1 MKIKFTKIKKFVPL
15 FSIFLLFGIFQNL
28 YAIKPIDSLLFNDEQ
43 PESSKTS
50 NVQVRIL
57 LQLEPQKQVSIKT
70 VSGKDLNVFRPTDN
84 IVHMIRASVNQ
95 TENFYVDGWHIENI
109 PLSFDHLS
117 SLYSSKL
124 TFFKIYNHGSSQVEE
139 LWGSTII
146 TGRLEKQDKDFYNLI
161 GENTSVI
168 YNQDNTHQL
177 NIIAGIKD
185 VSIQKSN
192 IATKPSSSNND

>member
-1 MKIKFTKIKKFVPL
+1 MKIKFIKIKKIVPL
-15 FSIFLLFGIFQNL
+15 LSIFLFFGIFQNL
-28 YAIKPIDSLLFNDEQ
+28 FAIKPIDSLLFNNDE
-43 PESSKTS
+43 PSDTKKK
-50 NVQVRIL
+50 NIQVRIL
-57 LQLEPQKQVSIKT
+57 LQLEPQKQVNIKSL
-70 VSGKDLNVFRPTDN
+70 SGKNVTVFRPTDN
-84 IVHMIRASVNQ
+84 LVHMIRTSV
-95 TENFYVDGWHIENI
+95 TETEHFYIDGWHIENT

-124 TFFKIYNHGSSQVEE
+124 TFYKVYTQSSSQVEE

-161 GENTSVI
+161 GENTSI
-168 YNQDNTHQL
+168 IFNQDNTHQL

-192 IATKPSSSNND
+192 IATKPSSSNKD